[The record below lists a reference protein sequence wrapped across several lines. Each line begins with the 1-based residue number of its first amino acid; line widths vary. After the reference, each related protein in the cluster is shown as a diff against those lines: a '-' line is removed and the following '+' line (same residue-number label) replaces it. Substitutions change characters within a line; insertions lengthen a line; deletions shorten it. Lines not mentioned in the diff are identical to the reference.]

1 MLENN
6 NPQLIKVWDPLV
18 RLGHWSLV
26 VAFLVCYFTQEQEY
40 ELHLTSGYVVLSII
54 LIRILWGFVG
64 TRYARFSNFV
74 YSPTKILR
82 YLKGFIQNHSPAYT
96 GHNPAGGLMIILL
109 FLGNLVIAISGI
121 ALDAAENRAGPL
133 GDTHAFMYL
142 SYIENTHVWA
152 TNVTVGL
159 IILHILGVATAGFIH
174 RENLARAMITGKKRL
189 RSL

>member
-1 MLENN
+1 MSENKN
-6 NPQLIKVWDPLV
+6 SQHIKVWDPLV

-26 VAFLVCYFTQEQEY
+26 IAFLACYFTQEQEY
-40 ELHLTSGYVVLSII
+40 ELHLTSGYVVFVVI
-54 LIRILWGFVG
+54 LFRILWGFVG

-74 YSPTKILR
+74 YSPMTTLH
-82 YLKGFIQNHSPAYT
+82 YLKGFIRNRSPAYT
-96 GHNPAGGLMIILL
+96 GHNPAGGFMIMLL
-109 FLGNLVIAISGI
+109 LLGNLTIAISGI

-133 GDTHAFMYL
+133 SDTNAFMYL

-152 TNVTVGL
+152 TDVTVGL
-159 IILHILGVATAGFIH
+159 IVLHILGVATAGFVH